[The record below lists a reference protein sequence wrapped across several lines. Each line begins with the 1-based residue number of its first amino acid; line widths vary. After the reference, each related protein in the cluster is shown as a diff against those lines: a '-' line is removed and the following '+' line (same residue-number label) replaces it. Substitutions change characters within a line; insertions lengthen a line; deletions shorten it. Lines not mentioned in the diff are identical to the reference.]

1 MATPSASQGGAYAAV
16 AAPPSG
22 SWSLAPP
29 AADKGIRPHAPIGPP
44 SPSVGVVGQRGFP
57 PGSYAAAAEQQR
69 QAEQQQRRF
78 EEHPHFQQ
86 PSSSAQ
92 GDPPPNPRPR
102 GGAGFEPPQGRRYEQ
117 FPAGPRA
124 AFANLEGFGGGAE
137 DTGLI
142 SELMSSLLQ
151 PEQQGQ
157 AGRRGP
163 YNGSNHNNGP
173 GLGTNRQGFGG
184 AQEGSVSGGNES
196 LEGLCVVC
204 WERKH
209 ACVAVPC
216 GHRSLCIPCKEAL
229 QQSNADRDCPIC
241 RSAVNHWVAIPQ
253 G

>member
-1 MATPSASQGGAYAAV
+1 MLRRQPPLPVAGPWHPPLLIKGSHLMPPSA
-16 AAPPSG
+16 PPLPRSEWWASG
-22 SWSLAPP
+22 
-29 AADKGIRPHAPIGPP
+29 RP
-44 SPSVGVVGQRGFP
+44 P

-69 QAEQQQRRF
+69 QAEPQQRRF

-102 GGAGFEPPQGRRYEQ
+102 GAPGFEPPQGRRYEQ

-157 AGRRGP
+157 AGRRGR
-163 YNGSNHNNGP
+163 YDGSNHHNGP
-173 GLGTNRQGFGG
+173 GLGSNRQGFTG
-184 AQEGSVSGGNES
+184 AQEGGVSGGNES